1 MLKPRKSK
9 TFSVQ
14 IWMTGQLKGTQ
25 VGNSDRPRL
34 VFFKL
39 LSSATQY
46 ITHIA
51 SFTLPK
57 NSELSLLG
65 KENSDIKQ

>member
-1 MLKPRKSK
+1 
-9 TFSVQ
+9 
-14 IWMTGQLKGTQ
+14 MTGQLKGIQ
-25 VGNSDRPRL
+25 VGNSDRPCL

-39 LSSATQY
+39 LSSTTQY
-46 ITHIA
+46 ITHIS

-57 NSELSLLG
+57 NSASKVILFSLLG